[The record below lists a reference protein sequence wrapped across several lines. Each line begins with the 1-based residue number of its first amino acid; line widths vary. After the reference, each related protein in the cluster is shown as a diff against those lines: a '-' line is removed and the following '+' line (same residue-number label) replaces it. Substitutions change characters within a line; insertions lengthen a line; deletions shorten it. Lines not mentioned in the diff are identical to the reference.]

1 MGQRALDVDNVNL
14 YLDLGHAA
22 EYVSGS
28 QRARVLTEPWIASQV
43 YCPNC
48 GYFPLF
54 RYPNNSP
61 VGDFYCSR
69 CNENYEL
76 KSKRT
81 EFGANVDDGAYRAML
96 QRLTGNAIPNLFLLK
111 YDVGSLAVTDLTII
125 PKHFFTAEMIEE
137 RKPLLPTARRKG
149 FIGCRILLQ
158 AIPYSGRIGIVRH
171 GVIES
176 KAAVL
181 DSWRRTLF
189 LRKQRNLEKGWLVHV
204 MKCVERIGRIEF
216 TLDEVYAFEHELA
229 AAYPGN
235 QHIKAKIRQK
245 LQVLRDNGYL
255 EFLGKGDYRIAGSA
269 S

>member
-1 MGQRALDVDNVNL
+1 MNL
-14 YLDLGHAA
+14 YLDVGRAGA
-22 EYVSGS
+22 YNSGS
-28 QRARVLTEPWIASQV
+28 QRARVLTEPWIASQL

-61 VGDFYCSR
+61 IGDFYCS
-69 CNENYEL
+69 CCTENYEL
-76 KSKRT
+76 KSKRA
-81 EFGANVDDGAYRAML
+81 EFGAKVDDGGYRAML
-96 QRLTGNAIPNLFLLK
+96 QRLSGNAIPNLFLLN
-111 YDVGSLAVTDLTII
+111 YDVGSLAVTNLAII

-137 RKPLLPTARRKG
+137 RKPLPPTARRKG
-149 FIGCRILLQ
+149 WIGCRILLQ
-158 AIPYSGRIGIVRH
+158 AVPYSGRIGIVRN
-171 GVIES
+171 GVIRP

-181 DSWRRTLF
+181 DSWQRTLF
-189 LRKQRNLEKGWLVHV
+189 LRKQRDLEAKGWLVHV
-204 MKCVERIGRIEF
+204 MRCVERIGKTRF

-235 QHIKAKIRQK
+235 LHIKAKIRQK

-255 EFLGKGDYRIAGSA
+255 EFLGKGDYRITGST